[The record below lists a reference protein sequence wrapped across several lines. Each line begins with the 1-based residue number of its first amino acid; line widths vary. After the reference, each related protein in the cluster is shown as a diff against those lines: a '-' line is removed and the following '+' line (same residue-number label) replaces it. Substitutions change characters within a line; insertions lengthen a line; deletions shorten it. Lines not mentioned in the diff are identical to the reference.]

1 LLDFTNKLTANLNET
16 EFEVVKRNYNIKKIM
31 AEGRAF
37 MRNVSHVKKIPS
49 VPETSLIFLL
59 GSNQF
64 RMTSTQDDQE
74 SQGGKEHRVKR
85 SWDRSDSLPTQN

>member
-16 EFEVVKRNYNIKKIM
+16 EFEIVKRNNNIKKIM

-64 RMTSTQDDQE
+64 RIKSTQDDQE
-74 SQGGKEHRVKR
+74 SQM
-85 SWDRSDSLPTQN
+85 